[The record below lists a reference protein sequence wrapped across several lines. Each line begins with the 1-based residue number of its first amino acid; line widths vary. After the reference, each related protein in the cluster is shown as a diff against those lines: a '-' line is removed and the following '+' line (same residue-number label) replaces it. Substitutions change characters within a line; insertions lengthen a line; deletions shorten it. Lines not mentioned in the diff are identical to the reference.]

1 MKYISTF
8 ELFEDYN
15 KPRGGGKKRWSVK
28 YKKKINCNNPKGFS
42 QIQYCKRKRRGGRY
56 KTESV
61 EFLSNFENN
70 QELIKVLRD
79 MSLDIS
85 DKDINVQIGRNTYG
99 DILLTIWGR
108 IFKYEDIKYSFL
120 DIVNYMISE
129 GFNIEIVG
137 YQHFKHNRLKL
148 ELQDDILFIVTSD
161 SDDDGGK
168 IYDIEKL
175 IIKFRQ

>member
-15 KPRGGGKKRWSVK
+15 KPRGGGKRR
-28 YKKKINCNNPKGFS
+28 C
-42 QIQYCKRKRRGGRY
+42 CKRKRRGGRY